1 MTLNSEVMLMIW
13 IVCILAAC
21 VLAVFVAC
29 HNAAEYRQ
37 EWDEWERLEDDNRRS

>member
-1 MTLNSEVMLMIW
+1 MKIIFVLLI
-13 IVCILAAC
+13 AC
-21 VLAVFVAC
+21 TLAVFVAC